1 MAGIFLVYVVAA
13 IGIYFWQ
20 GSRKQDNSQFYKVEI
35 HEIMAGLEKDG
46 KFSEPD
52 LRGREYVREVAFLP
66 VPAAGSE
73 NRKEDGEEKWKE
85 DWQKDWKKEVKDFYH
100 ARNGKSSFVQPLFAG
115 EELAG
120 YVRFDYETEEN
131 SDWILWMA
139 EGIWLCSGI
148 FLFTVLLYIGNRIV
162 KPFHVLSDMPYELS
176 KGHLQGE
183 LEESR
188 SRFFGKF
195 VWGISM
201 LQDTL
206 SESRAKEL
214 KLEKEKKM
222 LLLSLSHDIKI
233 PLSTIKLYAKAWK
246 EGVYHTEEEKIHAI
260 GQIEKHALEIEEFI
274 KEIIAASSEDIFMM
288 EVEDGEFYLGDYV
301 EKVRKY
307 YEPKCRLVM
316 AELEIGSYDNKLL
329 KGDMDRALE
338 VMENLMENAFKYGD
352 GRKISI
358 GFYEEDYCQVIRVFN
373 TGTAVEPE
381 EMPHLFDSFYRGS
394 NVEGKEGNGLG
405 LYIGR
410 QMMRKMDG
418 DLFAE
423 RAEEGMGVCMVFA
436 LRGS

>member
-1 MAGIFLVYVVAA
+1 MAGIFIIYVVAA
-13 IGIYFWQ
+13 IGIYFWL
-20 GSRKQDNSQFYKVEI
+20 GSRKQENSQLYKVEVN
-35 HEIMAGLEKDG
+35 EIMMGLEKDG
-46 KFSEPD
+46 KFSRPD
-52 LRGREYVREVAFLP
+52 LRGMEYIREVAFLP
-66 VPAAGSE
+66 VSAVESE
-73 NRKEDGEEKWKE
+73 NRED
-85 DWQKDWKKEVKDFYH
+85 EVKDFFH
-100 ARNGKSSFVQPLFAG
+100 TRNGKSSFVQPLFAG

-120 YVRFDYETEEN
+120 YVRFDYETGDDR
-131 SDWILWMA
+131 DWIVWMA
-139 EGIWLCSGI
+139 EGIWLCSGV
-148 FLFTVLLYIGNRIV
+148 FLFAVLIYIGNKIV
-162 KPFHVLSDMPYELS
+162 KPFHMLSDMPYELS

-195 VWGISM
+195 IWGISM
-201 LQDTL
+201 LRDTL
-206 SESRAKEL
+206 SDSRAKEL
-214 KLEKEKKM
+214 KLQKEKKM

-274 KEIIAASSEDIFMM
+274 KEIIAASSEDIFVM
-288 EVEDGEFYLGDYV
+288 EVEDGEFYLSDYM
-301 EKVRKY
+301 ERVRKY

-316 AELEIGSYDNKLL
+316 TELEISRYDNKLL

-358 GFYEEDYCQVIRVFN
+358 GFYEEDYCQVICVFN
-373 TGTAVEPE
+373 TGTAVKAE
-381 EMPHLFDSFYRGS
+381 EMHHLFDSFYRGS

-423 RAEEGMGVCMVFA
+423 REEDGMRVCMVFA
-436 LRGS
+436 VK

>member
-1 MAGIFLVYVVAA
+1 M
-13 IGIYFWQ
+13 
-20 GSRKQDNSQFYKVEI
+20 
-35 HEIMAGLEKDG
+35 
-46 KFSEPD
+46 
-52 LRGREYVREVAFLP
+52 P